1 MNDKICGYILDKEQQ
16 SIVLDESKNLLVVA
30 GAGSGKTLTII
41 GKIYYLIRYKNIN
54 PKDILCISFTKASSD
69 NLREK
74 LKKELVCDI
83 PVYTFHKLSLEI
95 LKENHMQYQ
104 IVENDMLKNII
115 TNFFAVEILDSS
127 KHMTLVLNYFGE
139 FLSFN
144 IKKKYLELL
153 KSKRNELGLLYQLIE
168 TFIRLFKCNNHDV
181 SDFIKFNQNSK
192 KTIKFFQ
199 YYKEK
204 SLLIIIINIF
214 LKYQEYL
221 EQNQEIDFDD
231 MITKATSIVEQKGIK
246 HRYQYVIIDEY
257 QDTSKVRFLLIK
269 SILEKT
275 GAKLMV
281 VGDDFQSIY
290 RFTGCD
296 LSLFVD
302 FVSYFD
308 NAKIMKIQTTY
319 RNSQELISVAGK
331 FVMQNKKQIKKI
343 LISDKHLNKPIKIV
357 YYQNIKDSFV
367 RLVNKIYNETKK
379 SILVLGRNN
388 KDIDV
393 VLGEEFKLEDES
405 LIYLKN
411 PEINIKYLTVHRSKG
426 LEADVVII
434 INMENNLL
442 GFPNKIKDDRILRF
456 VSINSEKQMYS
467 EERRLFY
474 VALTRT
480 KSYVYLM
487 TQKGNQSIFIDE
499 LLQNYKNEIELISI

>member
-1 MNDKICGYILDKEQQ
+1 M
-16 SIVLDESKNLLVVA
+16 
-30 GAGSGKTLTII
+30 
-41 GKIYYLIRYKNIN
+41 
-54 PKDILCISFTKASSD
+54 
-69 NLREK
+69 
-74 LKKELVCDI
+74 
-83 PVYTFHKLSLEI
+83 
-95 LKENHMQYQ
+95 
-104 IVENDMLKNII
+104 
-115 TNFFAVEILDSS
+115 
-127 KHMTLVLNYFGE
+127 
-139 FLSFN
+139 
-144 IKKKYLELL
+144 
-153 KSKRNELGLLYQLIE
+153 
-168 TFIRLFKCNNHDV
+168 
-181 SDFIKFNQNSK
+181 
-192 KTIKFFQ
+192 
-199 YYKEK
+199 
-204 SLLIIIINIF
+204 
-214 LKYQEYL
+214 KYQEYL

-331 FVMQNKKQIKKI
+331 FVMQNKKQIKKK
-343 LISDKHLNKPIKIV
+343 LISNKHLNKSIKLV
-357 YYQNIKDSFV
+357 YYQNIKESFV

-388 KDIDV
+388 SDIDV
-393 VLGEEFKLEDES
+393 VLGKEFKLEDES

-434 INMENNLL
+434 INMKNNLL